1 MFDDFWFQI
10 LCSHSQIYPNSILSI
25 LIRFEEPMHFALVEN
40 KKAVTF
46 SVVSVLWDKRV
57 AILDCTI
64 LHASNILQRQGHMSS
79 QRRLQ
84 R

>member
-25 LIRFEEPMHFALVEN
+25 LIRFEEPMHFVLVEDERVV
-40 KKAVTF
+40 AF
-46 SVVSVLWDKRV
+46 SVVSASWKKRV

-64 LHASNILQRQGHMSS
+64 LHASNILQRQGRMSS